1 MTPTT
6 DHDQTPRMQMYLAP
20 LVSLVGLI
28 LYLLA
33 GSTPTPQVPPKVSI
47 IGLIMFAAGLLAT
60 LLRLDAS
67 SFKLH

>member
-1 MTPTT
+1 
-6 DHDQTPRMQMYLAP
+6 MQMYLAP

-33 GSTPTPQVPPKVSI
+33 SSPEKPSVPPKLST

-60 LLRLDAS
+60 LLRMDAS

>member
-1 MTPTT
+1 
-6 DHDQTPRMQMYLAP
+6 MQVYLAP
-20 LVSLVGLI
+20 LVALVGLI

-33 GSTPTPQVPPKVSI
+33 GSGTPPSVPPKLST
-47 IGLIMFAAGLLAT
+47 IGLIMFAAGLLAA

>member
-1 MTPTT
+1 
-6 DHDQTPRMQMYLAP
+6 MQVYLAP

-33 GSTPTPQVPPKVSI
+33 SSGGEKPSVPPKLAT
-47 IGLIMFAAGLLAT
+47 IGLIMFAAGLLAA

-67 SFKLH
+67 SFRLH